1 MLDAGPARA
10 AWGVD
15 ATLDALRLGRVIT
28 LLAEDTFATPGAR
41 CNNCGALLAEPLAR
55 CPVCESEAVTAVE
68 DVVELAIEQA
78 LEEKSAL
85 EIVRSTA
92 ARQLM
97 TAKIA
102 PMAAVLRW

>member
-1 MLDAGPARA
+1 MASRQPLPA
-10 AWGVD
+10 
-15 ATLDALRLGRVIT
+15 
-28 LLAEDTFATPGAR
+28 AEPGASCR
-41 CNNCGALLAEPLAR
+41 WRLNCGALLAEALSR